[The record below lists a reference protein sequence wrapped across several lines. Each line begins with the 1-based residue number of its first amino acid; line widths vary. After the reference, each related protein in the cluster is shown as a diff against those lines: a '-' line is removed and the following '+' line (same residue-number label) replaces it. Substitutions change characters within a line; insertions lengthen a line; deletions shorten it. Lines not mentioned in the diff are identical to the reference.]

1 MDKIEKE
8 ELTRVIKDRID
19 ELTLILQPGDLLGAP
34 EDQAAK
40 AASSDVDTAVHSF
53 AARDLPILRHNL
65 EWLDSADGG
74 YCEQCGGKIQRARL
88 SAVPATRLCVL
99 CASQR
104 EVAR

>member
-1 MDKIEKE
+1 VDKIEKE
-8 ELTRVIKDRID
+8 ELKRVIKDRID
-19 ELTLILQPGDLLGAP
+19 ELTLVLQPGDLLGGP
-34 EDQAAK
+34 EDQVIK
-40 AASSDVDTAVHSF
+40 PASSDVDTAVHSF
-53 AARDLPILRHNL
+53 AARDLRILRHNL

-74 YCEQCGGKIQRARL
+74 YCEQCSGKIRRARL